1 MKLWRI
7 ALACWLILWAL
18 LAISNIRFEG
28 QNLLSGFLALG
39 AAILLLFDK

>member
-18 LAISNIRFEG
+18 LAISNVRFEA
-28 QNLLSGFLALG
+28 QNLLLGFLAIG
-39 AAILLLFDK
+39 AGVLILFDR